1 MTSSSVLSRLRTV
14 FPVVR
19 LLGSFRGYSY
29 TSLSNDCQAQPQ
41 DAGYYV
47 HFLSYDSILAV
58 SDRDFVSPPF
68 SSYDANSWNIRMYIP
83 VGDSLRVSSDVSVG
97 TDELAISSIYQLKLA
112 PRLLN
117 YYNKEKNQRYHYIRW
132 DIINISIAKTSS

>member
-29 TSLSNDCQAQPQ
+29 TSLSNDCQTQPQ

-58 SDRDFVSPPF
+58 SDRDFVAPPF
-68 SSYDANSWNIRMYIP
+68 SSYDTNSWNIRMYIP
-83 VGDSLRVSSDVSVG
+83 AGDSLRVSSDVSVG

-132 DIINISIAKTSS
+132 DIINISTAKTSS